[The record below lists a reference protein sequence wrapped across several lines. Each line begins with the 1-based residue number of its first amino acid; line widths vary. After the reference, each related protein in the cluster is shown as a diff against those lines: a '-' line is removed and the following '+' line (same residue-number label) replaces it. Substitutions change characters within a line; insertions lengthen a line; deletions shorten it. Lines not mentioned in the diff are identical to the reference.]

1 MAFKFKSQ
9 ATSDLLMLSAHAQAL
24 LQHIGKSAE
33 GSGILTPQ
41 EMPAAL
47 ATLKA
52 LPGDEPSAEEAQAKS
67 DESAQDQGPAE
78 GMVSLRQRAWP
89 LVQMI
94 ERAHAADKPIVWGV

>member
-52 LPGDEPSAEEAQAKS
+52 LPGDEPPADAQSKPDEPEQEAGPS
-67 DESAQDQGPAE
+67 DGA
-78 GMVSLRQRAWP
+78 VSLRQRAWP